1 MPFDESVLSD
11 VEKENIDTLS
21 YWMQPELTGSNP
33 TVIDKYDYG
42 VDATAEEEQEDTS
55 SGIYGT
61 YADGNGNTIQ
71 ITESYGTN
79 PRGIDYIAVVDI
91 FSSEG
96 QNSTVYMTELQGS
109 YYQLVPGGTKVV
121 ALIYPGDGE
130 FPWNIVMHR
139 KQMGGTKNSESQMPS
154 RRMVR

>member
-1 MPFDESVLSD
+1 
-11 VEKENIDTLS
+11 
-21 YWMQPELTGSNP
+21 MQPELTGSNP

-42 VDATAEEEQEDTS
+42 VDATAEEAQEDTS

-79 PRGIDYIAVVDI
+79 PRGIDYIGIV
-91 FSSEG
+91 EG
-96 QNSTVYMTELQGS
+96 FGPQGLDFTLHMTEFQGD

-121 ALIYPGDGE
+121 ALIYPGDGGISVE
-130 FPWNIVMHR
+130 YRYASEKNGWYE
-139 KQMGGTKNSESQMPS
+139 KQ
-154 RRMVR
+154 